1 MSLYDNAVDEV
12 KGAESPQSPAVAL
25 ATVTSLENGKAY
37 LQFNGETVPSEK
49 LYPYIEGYKPT
60 VGDTV
65 CLLIQGNT
73 YIIVGKISQDNIT
86 TNYKPNASEIS
97 SNYLSITDAAATYL
111 TITDAGDNYR
121 GKNDPFNQIKSG
133 SRSMAMDSTG
143 LVTPDATGNVTL
155 GSASKKFK
163 GVFSDLTADTTAT
176 QYLRR
181 YINQY
186 NGFDLDND
194 GMYPHTNSGASIGTS
209 SKQLLNLY
217 SKNIYLNGSPISSSD
232 KRKKKSIK
240 NLARKYKELLF
251 RLCPVSYKY
260 KDGTSGRT
268 HTGFIAQEVEQ
279 AAADVGIELKDLAAV
294 VIEEKGDYGIRYEE
308 FVSIL
313 TAVAQDHERELRVLH
328 DLVTDQQA
336 QIEEIRQELINIK
349 KSMK

>member
-1 MSLYDNAVDEV
+1 MIYDSAVEEAKDTAQTQ
-12 KGAESPQSPAVAL
+12 KPAVAL
-25 ATVTSLENGKAY
+25 ATVTSISDGRAI
-37 LQFNGETVPSEK
+37 LQFNGETEPSSK
-49 LYPYIEGYKPT
+49 LYPYVEGYKPT
-60 VGDTV
+60 VGDTI

-97 SNYLSITDAAATYL
+97 SDYLSITDAAATYL
-111 TITDAGDNYR
+111 TIVDAGNNYR
-121 GKNDPFNQIKSG
+121 GENDPFDQIKNG
-133 SRSMAMDSTG
+133 NRSMAMSSTG

-155 GSASKKFK
+155 GSTSKKFK

-181 YINQY
+181 YTNIY
-186 NGFDLDND
+186 DGFDLDSD
-194 GMYPHTNSGASIGTS
+194 GMFPHTNSGASIGSS

-217 SKNIYLNGSPISSSD
+217 AKNIYLNGSPISSSD

-240 NLARKYKELLF
+240 DLARKYKELLF

-260 KDGTSGRT
+260 KDGTNERT

-294 VIEEKGDYGIRYEE
+294 VIEKNGNYGIRYEE
-308 FVSIL
+308 FIAII
-313 TAVAQDHERELRVLH
+313 TAVVQDHECELRDLH

-336 QIEEIRQELINIK
+336 QIDELRRELINIK